1 MLIMRPKE
9 TYDGAMPSG
18 NSMMAYN
25 LLRLSHYYEN
35 DNYNT
40 HAEKQLQFMIM
51 EASRYPSG
59 YAMFLCALLDYVELP
74 TKVIIVLKDKVDLE
88 KIKGKLPLSAIV
100 KVLEEP
106 TNEYPLK
113 NNQTTYYVC
122 KGRSCKPATNTF
134 PF

>member
-1 MLIMRPKE
+1 MRPKE

-35 DNYNT
+35 DNYDT
-40 HAEKQLQFMIM
+40 YAEKQLRFMIT

-74 TKVIIVLKDKVDLE
+74 TTVTIVLKDKTEL
-88 KIKGKLPLSAIV
+88 KNLKGKIPLSAMV

-106 TNEYPLK
+106 TDEYPLK

-122 KGRSCKPATNTF
+122 KGRSCQPATNTL